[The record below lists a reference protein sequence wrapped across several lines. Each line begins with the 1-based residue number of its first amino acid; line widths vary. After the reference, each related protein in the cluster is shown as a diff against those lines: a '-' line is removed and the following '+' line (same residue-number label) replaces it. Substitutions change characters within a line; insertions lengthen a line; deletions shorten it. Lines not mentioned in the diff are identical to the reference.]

1 MDAKIWGPHQWFM
14 MHIISFTYPE
24 VPSPYDKRVYY
35 DYYASL
41 KEVLPCEA
49 CKRHY
54 NTYFLQHPLGPH
66 LDRRK
71 DLIQWVIDI
80 HNFVNTKMN
89 RPEYSFHQVMEIYK
103 NLTPVSPFANTDTFS
118 ILERE
123 KEKNY
128 YKQYCILILL
138 LIVIGLMKYYFS
150 RYYFYL

>member
-1 MDAKIWGPHQWFM
+1 
-14 MHIISFTYPE
+14 
-24 VPSPYDKRVYY
+24 
-35 DYYASL
+35 
-41 KEVLPCEA
+41 
-49 CKRHY
+49 
-54 NTYFLQHPLGPH
+54 
-66 LDRRK
+66 
-71 DLIQWVIDI
+71 
-80 HNFVNTKMN
+80 MN